1 MAKQIQLD
9 IVTPERK
16 VLSVVVDEVIAPG
29 DPGLF
34 GVRPGHT
41 PFIASMEPGALTY
54 FTSGRRETFAVGGGF
69 VEVANDRVIV
79 LAETAERADEIDLA
93 GAERDQEEA
102 TRRLRDLKQGD
113 IAREEHESELRRANV
128 RVAVARGVR

>member
-16 VLSVVVDEVIAPG
+16 VLSVEVDEVIAPG
-29 DPGLF
+29 DRGLF

-41 PFIASMEPGALTY
+41 PIIASMEPGALTY
-54 FTSGRRETFAVGGGF
+54 FVGGQKETYAVGGGF

-79 LAETAERADEIDLA
+79 LAETAERAEEIDL
-93 GAERDQEEA
+93 ERAQRAQEDA
-102 TRRLRDLKQGD
+102 TRRLREAKEGE
-113 IAREEHESELRRANV
+113 AAYAEHLGRVRRANV